1 MIDILG
7 ERAYNISTR
16 IGGDYMLDVNMIIAN
31 NIQAEL
37 KKENKKQVDHKNN
50 YRFDNSAENLW
61 WVTPKDNW
69 NYASTE
75 GFRGRDEKGRFCHI

>member
-1 MIDILG
+1 MKLKNSFQMIDILG

-37 KKENKKQVDHKNN
+37 KKENKKAKLIWQKELESPS
-50 YRFDNSAENLW
+50 RQ
-61 WVTPKDNW
+61 
-69 NYASTE
+69 
-75 GFRGRDEKGRFCHI
+75 

>member
-1 MIDILG
+1 MKLKNSFQMIDILG

-37 KKENKKQVDHKNN
+37 KKTKSKLIWQKELE
-50 YRFDNSAENLW
+50 S
-61 WVTPKDNW
+61 P
-69 NYASTE
+69 
-75 GFRGRDEKGRFCHI
+75 GRQ

>member
-1 MIDILG
+1 MKLKNSFQMIDILG

-37 KKENKKQVDHKNN
+37 KKENKKQVVWQKELESPS
-50 YRFDNSAENLW
+50 RQ
-61 WVTPKDNW
+61 
-69 NYASTE
+69 
-75 GFRGRDEKGRFCHI
+75 